1 MQKRVRVWGGDYPFA
16 RDSFQQQQDKG
27 KKTLGVLLDD
37 VGDESFVGAF
47 FFPLVFCR

>member
-1 MQKRVRVWGGDYPFA
+1 MRVLGGDYPLQEIPSSCS
-16 RDSFQQQQDKG
+16 RRKE
-27 KKTLGVLLDD
+27 KKVLGVLLDD